1 MKYRTITGIFIT
13 IIYVSVLALATY
25 IHPIFF
31 DVFVFLLS
39 LFGTYEMIKAVRNFS
54 SPPIV
59 AVNIVALVVS
69 YGAFWFSQYFFKT
82 YAAGM
87 TAFYIALVVMVIV
100 TIIVTASSKVY
111 VKGNAVSTIFVMLYP
126 GALLMF
132 LLGINYFIDLNLG
145 GVAGSTPFRNLGLCL
160 FFIVPTFTDV
170 FAFLV
175 GSTVKGKKLCPSIS
189 PNKTVAGSIGG
200 LFGGLFAAGLIVLA
214 TYLCDVYNFN
224 FMGLK
229 PLGDAWAFTI
239 VNALAIGLLAS
250 VADEAGDLFASY
262 IKRRAGIKDFS
273 KILPGH
279 GGILDRIDGMIFSG
293 VVMYLYLAVLVLL

>member
-1 MKYRTITGIFIT
+1 MKIRTITGLIIT
-13 IIYVSVLALATY
+13 LIYIAIVSLATY
-25 IHPIFF
+25 VHPIFF
-31 DVFVFLLS
+31 DVFVFLLVM
-39 LFGTYEMIKAVRNFS
+39 FGTYEMIKAVRNFS

-59 AVNIVALVVS
+59 ALNIISVVLS
-69 YGAFWFSQYFFKT
+69 FGAFWFAQYFFKT

-87 TAFYIALVVMVIV
+87 TGFYISLVVMVLV
-100 TIIVTASSKVY
+100 TIIVTAGSKVY

-126 GALLMF
+126 GSLLMF

-160 FFIVPTFTDV
+160 FFIVPTFTDI

-189 PNKTVAGSIGG
+189 PNKTISGSIGG
-200 LFGGLFAAGLIVLA
+200 LFGGMFAAGLIVLA
-214 TYLCDVYNFN
+214 IYLCDKYGFN
-224 FMGLK
+224 FMGLA
-229 PLGDAWAFTI
+229 PLGDTWAFTI
-239 VNALAIGLLAS
+239 VNALVIGLLAS

-273 KILPGH
+273 NILPGH